1 MTTPRVTEIPLELVP
16 LEPDPF
22 TEGLLRGTA
31 AQRRL
36 SARGARERQVE
47 MVRCV
52 MRIRTA
58 FARGRHP
65 A

>member
-1 MTTPRVTEIPLELVP
+1 MTTPRVTEIPLELLP

-22 TEGLLRGTA
+22 IEGSLRGTA

-36 SARGARERQVE
+36 SERGARERQLE
-47 MVRCV
+47 TVRRV
-52 MRIRTA
+52 MRLRKA
-58 FARGRHP
+58 FTQDRNP